1 MTETVTAALLIIGN
15 EILSGRTHDKNLPF
29 LGRRLNELG
38 VRLAE
43 ARVIPDV
50 RETIVDQVNELRA
63 RHTYVFTTG
72 GIGPTHDDI
81 TAECIAEAV
90 GRPLIEH
97 PEARAILDRRYKPE
111 DLTTARLRMARTP
124 EGADLIENPVSGVPG
139 FKIGNVYVM
148 AGIPAVMQA
157 MFESIAHELV
167 GGRPL
172 LTGTVVAELPEGVLA
187 EPLGELQARYPD
199 VEMGSYPFYGQGRF
213 GASLVLRVADPAR
226 LELAMGELK
235 DMVRRLGAEPREEA
249 VEAEAEGTGTAGA
262 AGTTGGTG

>member
-15 EILSGRTHDKNLPF
+15 EILSGRTQDRNLAF
-29 LGRRLNELG
+29 LGHRLNDLG

-50 RETIVDQVNELRA
+50 RETIVAQVNELRA

-90 GRPLIEH
+90 GRRLIEH
-97 PEARAILDRRYKPE
+97 PEARAIMERRYAPE
-111 DLTTARLRMARTP
+111 DLTPARLRMARTP
-124 EGADLIENPVSGVPG
+124 EGARLIENPVSQVPG

-167 GGRPL
+167 GGQPL

-187 EPLGELQARYPD
+187 GPLGELQARYPD
-199 VEMGSYPFYGQGRF
+199 VEMGSYPFFGQGRY

-226 LELAMGELK
+226 LERAMAELK
-235 DMVRRLGAEPREEA
+235 EMIRNLGAEPREEPA
-249 VEAEAEGTGTAGA
+249 DAA
-262 AGTTGGTG
+262 AGGGECAA